1 MLMRIKLKMK
11 PIICIGLVCLLGV
24 SVLGCAKLKDW
35 IGKIKGELVGQHF
48 TITTYDDY
56 ANKTLS
62 IEGKKVTVGL
72 LENSANFDAES
83 TDFKSEVLEITIN
96 GKQMFQVG
104 NTVIFEEDGLNVVE
118 HYDIKDEIKA
128 NSGGGYVPFDR
139 AVNKLKNELGKKKT
153 IIISSQQGVPIGV
166 YQGDDVY
173 VTIPEDLPKMTRLN
187 IDGKALYIH
196 RANYVIIDTETVSYT
211 HLTLPTT
218 SRV

>member
-1 MLMRIKLKMK
+1 MK

-196 RANYVIIDTETVSYT
+196 RANYVIIDTEMIEG
-211 HLTLPTT
+211 
-218 SRV
+218 

>member
-1 MLMRIKLKMK
+1 MRLKSKMK
-11 PIICIGLVCLLGV
+11 PIICISLVCLFGV
-24 SVLGCAKLKDW
+24 SFLGCAKLKDW
-35 IGKIKGELVGQHF
+35 FGQLKGSLVGQHF

-62 IEGKKVTVGL
+62 IEGNKVTVGL

-83 TDFKSEVLEITIN
+83 TDFKSEVLEITVN

-104 NTVIFEEDGLNVVE
+104 NTVIFEEDGLNIVE
-118 HYDIKDEIKA
+118 HYDVKDEVKIT
-128 NSGGGYVPFDR
+128 SGGGYVPFDR

-153 IIISSQQGVPIGV
+153 VIISSQQGVPIGV

-196 RANYVIIDTETVSYT
+196 RANYVIIDTEMIEEK
-211 HLTLPTT
+211 
-218 SRV
+218 

>member
-1 MLMRIKLKMK
+1 MS
-11 PIICIGLVCLLGV
+11 LVCLLGV

-196 RANYVIIDTETVSYT
+196 RANYVIIDTEMIEG
-211 HLTLPTT
+211 
-218 SRV
+218 

>member
-1 MLMRIKLKMK
+1 MRIELKMK

-196 RANYVIIDTETVSYT
+196 RANYVIIDTEMIEG
-211 HLTLPTT
+211 
-218 SRV
+218 

>member
-1 MLMRIKLKMK
+1 MRNKWKMK

-196 RANYVIIDTETVSYT
+196 RANYVIIDTEMIEG
-211 HLTLPTT
+211 
-218 SRV
+218 

>member
-1 MLMRIKLKMK
+1 MLMRIKLKIK
-11 PIICIGLVCLLGV
+11 PIICMSLVCLLGV

-196 RANYVIIDTETVSYT
+196 RANYVIIDTEMIEG
-211 HLTLPTT
+211 
-218 SRV
+218 

>member
-1 MLMRIKLKMK
+1 MKLKMK

-196 RANYVIIDTETVSYT
+196 RANYVIIDTEMIEG
-211 HLTLPTT
+211 
-218 SRV
+218 

>member
-196 RANYVIIDTETVSYT
+196 RANYVIIDTEMIEG
-211 HLTLPTT
+211 
-218 SRV
+218 

>member
-1 MLMRIKLKMK
+1 MRIKLKMK
-11 PIICIGLVCLLGV
+11 PIICMSLACLLGV

-173 VTIPEDLPKMTRLN
+173 VTIPADLPKMTRLN

-196 RANYVIIDTETVSYT
+196 RANYVIIDTEMIEG
-211 HLTLPTT
+211 
-218 SRV
+218 

>member
-1 MLMRIKLKMK
+1 MRLKLKMK
-11 PIICIGLVCLLGV
+11 PIICISLVCLLGV
-24 SVLGCAKLKDW
+24 SVLGCAKLRDW

-153 IIISSQQGVPIGV
+153 VIISSQQGVPIGV

-196 RANYVIIDTETVSYT
+196 RANYVIIDTDMIEGK
-211 HLTLPTT
+211 
-218 SRV
+218 

>member
-1 MLMRIKLKMK
+1 MFMRIKLKMK

-196 RANYVIIDTETVSYT
+196 RANYVIIDTEMIEG
-211 HLTLPTT
+211 
-218 SRV
+218 

>member
-1 MLMRIKLKMK
+1 MRLKSKMK
-11 PIICIGLVCLLGV
+11 PIICISLVCLLGV
-24 SVLGCAKLKDW
+24 SVLGCAKLRDW

-118 HYDIKDEIKA
+118 HYDVKDEIKA

-153 IIISSQQGVPIGV
+153 VIISSQQGVPIGV

-196 RANYVIIDTETVSYT
+196 RANYVIIDTDMIEGK
-211 HLTLPTT
+211 
-218 SRV
+218 

>member
-1 MLMRIKLKMK
+1 MRIKLKIK
-11 PIICIGLVCLLGV
+11 PIICISLVCLLGV
-24 SVLGCAKLKDW
+24 SVLGCAQLKDW

-196 RANYVIIDTETVSYT
+196 RANYVIIDTEMIEG
-211 HLTLPTT
+211 
-218 SRV
+218 

>member
-1 MLMRIKLKMK
+1 MRIKLKMK
-11 PIICIGLVCLLGV
+11 PIICMSLVCLLGV

-196 RANYVIIDTETVSYT
+196 RANYVIIDTEMIEG
-211 HLTLPTT
+211 
-218 SRV
+218 

>member
-1 MLMRIKLKMK
+1 MRMKLKMK
-11 PIICIGLVCLLGV
+11 PIICMSLVCLLGV

-196 RANYVIIDTETVSYT
+196 RANYVIIDTEMIEG
-211 HLTLPTT
+211 
-218 SRV
+218 

>member
-1 MLMRIKLKMK
+1 MRIKLKMK
-11 PIICIGLVCLLGV
+11 PIICISLVCLLGV
-24 SVLGCAKLKDW
+24 SVLGCAKLRDW

-196 RANYVIIDTETVSYT
+196 RANYVIIDTEMIEG
-211 HLTLPTT
+211 
-218 SRV
+218 

>member
-1 MLMRIKLKMK
+1 MKIKSKIK
-11 PIICIGLVCLLGV
+11 PIICISLVCLLSV

-35 IGKIKGELVGQHF
+35 FGQLKGNLVGQHF

-62 IEGKKVTVGL
+62 IEGSKVTVGL

-83 TDFKSEVLEITIN
+83 TDFKSEVLEITVN
-96 GKQMFQVG
+96 GNQMFQVG
-104 NTVIFEEDGLNVVE
+104 NTVIFEEEGLNVVK
-118 HYDIKDEIKA
+118 HYEVKDEIKTT
-128 NSGGGYVPFDR
+128 SGGGYVPFDR

-153 IIISSQQGVPIGV
+153 VIISSQQGVPIGV

-196 RANYVIIDTETVSYT
+196 RANYVIVDTEMIEGK
-211 HLTLPTT
+211 
-218 SRV
+218 

>member
-1 MLMRIKLKMK
+1 MRIKLKMK

-24 SVLGCAKLKDW
+24 SLLGCAKLKDW

-196 RANYVIIDTETVSYT
+196 RANYVIIDTEMIEG
-211 HLTLPTT
+211 
-218 SRV
+218 

>member
-1 MLMRIKLKMK
+1 MRIKLKMK

-62 IEGKKVTVGL
+62 IEGKKVTDGL

-196 RANYVIIDTETVSYT
+196 RANYVIIDTEMIEG
-211 HLTLPTT
+211 
-218 SRV
+218 

>member
-1 MLMRIKLKMK
+1 MRIKLKMK

-173 VTIPEDLPKMTRLN
+173 VTIPEDLSKMTRLN
-187 IDGKALYIH
+187 IDGKDLYIH
-196 RANYVIIDTETVSYT
+196 RANYVIIDTEMIEG
-211 HLTLPTT
+211 
-218 SRV
+218 

>member
-1 MLMRIKLKMK
+1 MRIKLKIK
-11 PIICIGLVCLLGV
+11 PIICMSLVCLLGV

-96 GKQMFQVG
+96 G
-104 NTVIFEEDGLNVVE
+104 
-118 HYDIKDEIKA
+118 
-128 NSGGGYVPFDR
+128 
-139 AVNKLKNELGKKKT
+139 
-153 IIISSQQGVPIGV
+153 
-166 YQGDDVY
+166 
-173 VTIPEDLPKMTRLN
+173 
-187 IDGKALYIH
+187 
-196 RANYVIIDTETVSYT
+196 
-211 HLTLPTT
+211 
-218 SRV
+218 

>member
-1 MLMRIKLKMK
+1 MRIKLKMK

-173 VTIPEDLPKMTRLN
+173 VTISEDLPKMTRLN

-196 RANYVIIDTETVSYT
+196 RANYVIIDTEMIEG
-211 HLTLPTT
+211 
-218 SRV
+218 

>member
-1 MLMRIKLKMK
+1 MRLKSKMK
-11 PIICIGLVCLLGV
+11 PIICISLVCLLSV

-35 IGKIKGELVGQHF
+35 FGQLKGNLVGQHF

-62 IEGKKVTVGL
+62 IEGSKVTVGL

-83 TDFKSEVLEITIN
+83 TDFKSEVLEITVN
-96 GKQMFQVG
+96 GNQMFQVG
-104 NTVIFEEDGLNVVE
+104 NTVIFEEEGLNVVK
-118 HYDIKDEIKA
+118 HYEVKDEIKTT
-128 NSGGGYVPFDR
+128 SGGGYVPFDR

-153 IIISSQQGVPIGV
+153 VIISSQQGVPIGV

-196 RANYVIIDTETVSYT
+196 RANYVIVDTEMIEGK
-211 HLTLPTT
+211 
-218 SRV
+218 

>member
-1 MLMRIKLKMK
+1 MRIKLKIK
-11 PIICIGLVCLLGV
+11 PIICMSLVCLLGV

-139 AVNKLKNELGKKKT
+139 AVYKLKNELGKKKT

-196 RANYVIIDTETVSYT
+196 RANYVIIDTEMIEG
-211 HLTLPTT
+211 
-218 SRV
+218 

>member
-1 MLMRIKLKMK
+1 MRIKLKMK

-96 GKQMFQVG
+96 GKQKFQVG

-196 RANYVIIDTETVSYT
+196 RANYVIIDTEMIEG
-211 HLTLPTT
+211 
-218 SRV
+218 

>member
-1 MLMRIKLKMK
+1 MRIKLKMK

-118 HYDIKDEIKA
+118 HYEIKDEIKA

-196 RANYVIIDTETVSYT
+196 RANYVIIDTEMIEG
-211 HLTLPTT
+211 
-218 SRV
+218 

>member
-1 MLMRIKLKMK
+1 MRIKLKMK

-196 RANYVIIDTETVSYT
+196 RANYVIIDTEMIEG
-211 HLTLPTT
+211 
-218 SRV
+218 

>member
-1 MLMRIKLKMK
+1 MRIKLKMK

-196 RANYVIIDTETVSYT
+196 RANYVIIDT
-211 HLTLPTT
+211 
-218 SRV
+218 

>member
-1 MLMRIKLKMK
+1 MRLKSKIK
-11 PIICIGLVCLLGV
+11 PIICISLVCLLGV

-35 IGKIKGELVGQHF
+35 FGQLKGNLVGQHF

-56 ANKTLS
+56 ANQTLS
-62 IEGKKVTVGL
+62 IEGSKVTVGL

-83 TDFKSEVLEITIN
+83 TDFKSEVLEITVN

-104 NTVIFEEDGLNVVE
+104 NTVIFEEEGLNIVK
-118 HYDIKDEIKA
+118 HYEVKDEIKTT
-128 NSGGGYVPFDR
+128 SGGGYVPFDR
-139 AVNKLKNELGKKKT
+139 AANKLKNELGKKKT
-153 IIISSQQGVPIGV
+153 VIISSQQGVPIGV

-196 RANYVIIDTETVSYT
+196 RANYVIIDTEMIEGK
-211 HLTLPTT
+211 
-218 SRV
+218 

>member
-1 MLMRIKLKMK
+1 MRIKLKMK

-35 IGKIKGELVGQHF
+35 IGKIKGELVGQYF

-196 RANYVIIDTETVSYT
+196 RANYVIIDTEMIEG
-211 HLTLPTT
+211 
-218 SRV
+218 

>member
-1 MLMRIKLKMK
+1 MRIKLKIK
-11 PIICIGLVCLLGV
+11 PIICMSLVCLLGV

-118 HYDIKDEIKA
+118 HYEIKDEIKA

-196 RANYVIIDTETVSYT
+196 RANYVIIDTEMIEG
-211 HLTLPTT
+211 
-218 SRV
+218 

>member
-1 MLMRIKLKMK
+1 
-11 PIICIGLVCLLGV
+11 
-24 SVLGCAKLKDW
+24 
-35 IGKIKGELVGQHF
+35 
-48 TITTYDDY
+48 
-56 ANKTLS
+56 
-62 IEGKKVTVGL
+62 
-72 LENSANFDAES
+72 
-83 TDFKSEVLEITIN
+83 
-96 GKQMFQVG
+96 MFQVG

-196 RANYVIIDTETVSYT
+196 RANYVIIDTEMIEG
-211 HLTLPTT
+211 
-218 SRV
+218 

>member
-1 MLMRIKLKMK
+1 MRIKLKIK
-11 PIICIGLVCLLGV
+11 PIICMSLVCLLGV

-196 RANYVIIDTETVSYT
+196 RANYVIIDTEMIEG
-211 HLTLPTT
+211 
-218 SRV
+218 

>member
-1 MLMRIKLKMK
+1 MRIKLKIK
-11 PIICIGLVCLLGV
+11 PIICMSLVCLLGV

-166 YQGDDVY
+166 
-173 VTIPEDLPKMTRLN
+173 
-187 IDGKALYIH
+187 
-196 RANYVIIDTETVSYT
+196 
-211 HLTLPTT
+211 
-218 SRV
+218 

>member
-1 MLMRIKLKMK
+1 MLMRNKWKMK

-196 RANYVIIDTETVSYT
+196 RANYVIIDTEMIEG
-211 HLTLPTT
+211 
-218 SRV
+218 

>member
-1 MLMRIKLKMK
+1 MRLKSKMK
-11 PIICIGLVCLLGV
+11 PIICISLVCLLSV

-35 IGKIKGELVGQHF
+35 FGQLKGNLVGQHF

-62 IEGKKVTVGL
+62 IEGSKVTVGL

-83 TDFKSEVLEITIN
+83 TDFKSEVLEITVN
-96 GKQMFQVG
+96 GNQMFQVG
-104 NTVIFEEDGLNVVE
+104 NTVIFEEEGVNVVK
-118 HYDIKDEIKA
+118 HYEVKDEIKTT
-128 NSGGGYVPFDR
+128 SGGGYVPFDR

-153 IIISSQQGVPIGV
+153 VIISSQQGIPIGV

-196 RANYVIIDTETVSYT
+196 RANYVIIDTDMIEGE
-211 HLTLPTT
+211 
-218 SRV
+218 

>member
-1 MLMRIKLKMK
+1 MRIKLKIK
-11 PIICIGLVCLLGV
+11 PIICMSLVCLLGV

-153 IIISSQQGVPIGV
+153 IIISSQQRVPIGV

-196 RANYVIIDTETVSYT
+196 RANYVIIDTEMIEG
-211 HLTLPTT
+211 
-218 SRV
+218 

>member
-1 MLMRIKLKMK
+1 MRIKLKIK
-11 PIICIGLVCLLGV
+11 PIICMSLVCLLGV

-187 IDGKALYIH
+187 IDGQALYIH
-196 RANYVIIDTETVSYT
+196 RANYVIIDTEMIEG
-211 HLTLPTT
+211 
-218 SRV
+218 

>member
-1 MLMRIKLKMK
+1 MRLKSKMK
-11 PIICIGLVCLLGV
+11 PIICISLVCLLSV

-35 IGKIKGELVGQHF
+35 FGQLKGNLVGQHF

-62 IEGKKVTVGL
+62 IEGSKVTVGL

-83 TDFKSEVLEITIN
+83 TDYKSEVLEITVN
-96 GKQMFQVG
+96 GNQMFQVG
-104 NTVIFEEDGLNVVE
+104 NTVIFEEEGLNVVK
-118 HYDIKDEIKA
+118 HYEVKDEIKTT
-128 NSGGGYVPFDR
+128 SGGGYVPFDR

-153 IIISSQQGVPIGV
+153 VIISSQQGVPIGV

-196 RANYVIIDTETVSYT
+196 RANYVIIDTEMIEGK
-211 HLTLPTT
+211 
-218 SRV
+218 